1 MKKNKISL
9 AINGI
14 NSQFVREAENYSLTS
29 VSNKK
34 SVVFRVGVVAAVIL
48 CMVSGLVAF
57 AGNHYSNWSSLI
69 KFDDGTS
76 VEIYENIPFKAIP
89 KDAPVVNSDQNDNP
103 IEMTRTE
110 LENVLGFTILNSL
123 YATNDTFVYNTF
135 LNKNGSIASI
145 VLFWSDF
152 IQVSDSK
159 QIFAT
164 ISILNEKAEEG
175 YILPFKEGL
184 DATGNKEFSKKY
196 ELENLNTLAVVYSSD
211 FDGRLN
217 ATFVYDNVYY
227 HFTAIGYTE
236 SEFISILQTL
246 K

>member
-1 MKKNKISL
+1 MKKDKISL
-9 AINGI
+9 AIDGI
-14 NSQFVREAENYSLTS
+14 NSKYVQEAENSERY

-34 SVVFRVGVVAAVIL
+34 ITMLRVGVVAAVIL
-48 CMVSGLVAF
+48 CMVSGLVVF

-69 KFDDGTS
+69 EFDDGTS
-76 VEIYENIPFKAIP
+76 VEVYEDIPFKAIP
-89 KDAPVVNSDQNDNP
+89 KDAPVVNSDKNDNP

-110 LENVLGFTILNSL
+110 LESVLGFRILNSVD
-123 YATNDTFVYNTF
+123 AMSDNFVYNTF
-135 LNKNGSIASI
+135 LNKNGSIAR
-145 VLFWSDF
+145 VTLFCPDF
-152 IQVSDSK
+152 IQINDSK

-164 ISILNEKAEEG
+164 ISILNENAEEG

-196 ELENLNTLAVVYSSD
+196 DLETLNVVAVVYSSD
-211 FDGRLN
+211 FDSRLN

-227 HFTAIGYTE
+227 HFTAIGYSETE
-236 SEFISILQTL
+236 FVSVLQNL

>member
-1 MKKNKISL
+1 MKRNKISL

-14 NSQFVREAENYSLTS
+14 DSQFVKEAEKYSVTS

-34 SVVFRVGVVAAVIL
+34 SIVFRVSVVAAVIL
-48 CMVSGLVAF
+48 CMASGLVVL
-57 AGNHYSNWSSLI
+57 AGNHYSNWSSLM

-76 VEIYENIPFKAIP
+76 VEVYENIPFKAIP
-89 KDAPVVNSDQNDNP
+89 KDAPVVNSDKNDNP

-110 LENVLGFTILNSL
+110 LEKALGFTILNSVNV
-123 YATNDTFVYNTF
+123 TSDNFVYNTF
-135 LNKNGSIASI
+135 LNKNGSIAS
-145 VLFWSDF
+145 VMLFWPDF
-152 IQVSDSK
+152 IQVNDSK

-164 ISILNEKAEEG
+164 ISILNENAEEG
-175 YILPFKEGL
+175 YILPFKEGI

-196 ELENLNTLAVVYSSD
+196 ELENLNISAVVYLSD

-217 ATFVYDNVYY
+217 ATFVYDNIYY